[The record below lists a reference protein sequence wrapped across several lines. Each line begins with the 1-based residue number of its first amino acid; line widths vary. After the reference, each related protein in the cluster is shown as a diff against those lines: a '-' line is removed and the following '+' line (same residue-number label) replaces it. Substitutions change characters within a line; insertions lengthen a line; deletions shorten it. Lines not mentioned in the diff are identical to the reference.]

1 MKTTTETR
9 SIEVEL
15 PIRAPAE
22 AVWKALTDADELR
35 RWFPLDARTEP
46 GEGGT
51 IAVAWGAAHQ
61 GVHRIKAWE
70 TQRHLQMT
78 WFEPTEM
85 FGERPDP
92 LQDAVASVF
101 EKDPEGAARLL
112 VDYFL
117 ESRGGTTVLRL
128 VHSGFSQDAQW
139 DDDFDAHQRGWN
151 FELRSLR
158 NYLEHHLGKTR
169 HIAWVLQPV
178 RVDLQEAWDRI
189 LGAEG
194 LVREGGL
201 AGNGERYGLTTVH
214 GDRLEG
220 QVFNNQPPWEFAG
233 TVENLDHSL
242 LRCGVETW
250 TSRPEAQFW
259 LSTWGDAARAE
270 TFRNRW
276 TETLQALFT

>member
-15 PIRAPAE
+15 SIRAPVE

-46 GEGGT
+46 GESGT

-85 FGERPDP
+85 FGKRPDP
-92 LQDAVASVF
+92 PQDVVASVF

-139 DDDFDAHQRGWN
+139 DGDFDAHQRG
-151 FELRSLR
+151 
-158 NYLEHHLGKTR
+158 
-169 HIAWVLQPV
+169 
-178 RVDLQEAWDRI
+178 
-189 LGAEG
+189 
-194 LVREGGL
+194 
-201 AGNGERYGLTTVH
+201 
-214 GDRLEG
+214 
-220 QVFNNQPPWEFAG
+220 
-233 TVENLDHSL
+233 
-242 LRCGVETW
+242 
-250 TSRPEAQFW
+250 
-259 LSTWGDAARAE
+259 
-270 TFRNRW
+270 
-276 TETLQALFT
+276 